1 MQSRL
6 PSFNYNIIFHFQDG
20 NSMKNYISPAVKMV
34 GMAVF
39 ACFISFFVY
48 ISFYV
53 MIREFSTTVVG
64 YTVYEIDS
72 EGNATD
78 IETFKE
84 APESIKEN
92 QGYRQVRS
100 EMPKAANIIMGSL
113 QVICGVGVFF
123 CVVGS
128 VLAKQAAKDR
138 NNMDFAGAS
147 YDKLKGLKIGAI
159 AAIPSALLWAVALI
173 LRLMPKV
180 AFVDTYYWVY
190 RWVIMC
196 PVKPIIDIFTN
207 NAATL
212 HAAPL
217 YSVVLMGVV
226 VVLFVA
232 FCAAMYMI
240 CFNEDSV
247 IAKILYKST
256 KNKKQETRRLSR

>member
-1 MQSRL
+1 MSEWLYVPLAEINIFFINGLFKSLKSINLNTEAVFNINSTGVKNPNARIPEINPLNATPIKTTGKRL
-6 PSFNYNIIFHFQDG
+6 NTSLKITERITIIIVSIKAKMIDTTTMSILRSILRTIIEAETHDADMIFVTHDHFDHF
-20 NSMKNYISPAVKMV
+20 SPADIAKVKK
-34 GMAVF
+34 
-39 ACFISFFVY
+39 
-48 ISFYV
+48 
-53 MIREFSTTVVG
+53 EDTVIV
-64 YTVYEIDS
+64 
-72 EGNATD
+72 
-78 IETFKE
+78 

-159 AAIPSALLWAVALI
+159 AAIPGALLWAVALI

-180 AFVDTYYWVY
+180 AFTDTYYWVY

-207 NAATL
+207 
-212 HAAPL
+212 
-217 YSVVLMGVV
+217 Y
-226 VVLFVA
+226 F
-232 FCAAMYMI
+232 
-240 CFNEDSV
+240 
-247 IAKILYKST
+247 
-256 KNKKQETRRLSR
+256 